1 MGYETKFVHPPAPHF
16 LHPMLTS
23 KIGKCYADIPRV
35 KQNYGM
41 LTFLSYFLTNEI
53 AKKYNTID
61 YYTAFNK
68 K

>member
-1 MGYETKFVHPPAPHF
+1 MGYETKFFHPPAPHF

-35 KQNYGM
+35 KKNYGV

-53 AKKYNTID
+53 A
-61 YYTAFNK
+61 
-68 K
+68 